1 MIVYDESTALLVVT
15 QTDHARLAAEL
26 LGLWRTDGLP
36 DHPRRSDLLFAAREH
51 DNGWREA
58 DAAPTVDPE
67 RGRPYDFL
75 SLPDAE
81 RAEIWERGTG
91 RFAERRP
98 YAALLITLHAIHV
111 LGGFGEPK
119 RWKSLL
125 ARLADRRD
133 QLVEASGA
141 TRAEAEADYRFLD
154 VTDGLSLAACNR
166 WNDPFERGDIRGRY
180 DKEIH
185 TLYVHPFPLAGA
197 TTLQLPARRIPNR
210 RYDGDADLGGALAAA
225 TWMDVPIRVAATA
238 EKEHLAGAA
247 TEPP

>member
-15 QTDHARLAAEL
+15 QTDHARFAGEL
-26 LGLWRTDGLP
+26 LSLWRTDDLP
-36 DHPRRSDLLFAAREH
+36 DHPRRAELLFAAREH

-58 DAAPTVDPE
+58 DAAPTLDPE

-81 RAEIWERGTG
+81 RAEIWERGTA

-98 YAALLITLHAIHV
+98 YAALLITLHALNV
-111 LGGFGEPK
+111 LGGMGGDK

-133 QLVEASGA
+133 ALVEDAG
-141 TRAEAEADYRFLD
+141 TPLAEGEADYRFLD
-154 VTDGLSLAACNR
+154 LADVLSLTACSR
-166 WNDPFERGDIRGRY
+166 WNDPFERAGVRGRY

-185 TLYVHPFPLAGA
+185 TLYIHPFPLAGA
-197 TTLQLPARRIPNR
+197 TTFQLPARRIPKR
-210 RYDGDADLGGALAAA
+210 RYEGDADLGGALAAA
-225 TWMDVPIRVAATA
+225 TWMDQPVRVAPTA

-247 TEPP
+247 MEPP